1 MNKEDFVNV
10 GVIPSTAMKLVRGLY
25 MRGASTEENV
35 AGKQTF
41 KDREK
46 LQGVIREPSVRLV
59 FVVIG
64 GILAAFS
71 IEKILLPVT
80 ILDGGIVGV
89 SIIINKLVPVIPLGT
104 LTILLNLPFVI
115 IGGRKLGRS
124 FFIYT
129 GTGMALFSLFLSIFA
144 RVEFEVTDD
153 ALLATVF
160 GGALLGVGVGM
171 IIKNGGCLDGTEA
184 SAILIS
190 HKVHV
195 PVGTLVLVMNVI
207 IFSLAGILFGLDRA
221 MYSLLTYFITSRV
234 IDYIDFGIDQAK
246 AVMIITDQA
255 PQIAEDIYNTLGRTV
270 TFIRGE
276 GLISGEKTV
285 LYCVITRLELSSI
298 RRIIEKDDY
307 SAFMTVSDVK
317 EIVGRHI
324 KNSEAIDEVKKRTG
338 KGEDEK
344 TQEE

>member
-1 MNKEDFVNV
+1 
-10 GVIPSTAMKLVRGLY
+10 
-25 MRGASTEENV
+25 MRGANSEGHA
-35 AGKQTF
+35 AGGRDPK
-41 KDREK
+41 EHGK
-46 LQGVIREPSVRLV
+46 LIPAIREHSVKMI
-59 FVVIG
+59 FIIIG
-64 GILAAFS
+64 SIIAAFS

-80 ILDGGIVGV
+80 ILDGGVVGV

-129 GTGMALFSLFLSIFA
+129 GTGMALFSIFLSVFT

-153 ALLATVF
+153 PLLATVF

-190 HKVHV
+190 HRIHV
-195 PVGTLVLVMNVI
+195 PVGTLVLLMNVL
-207 IFSLAGILFGLDRA
+207 IFSLAGTLFGLDRA

-270 TFIRGE
+270 TFIKGE

-285 LYCVITRLELSSI
+285 LYCVITRLELSAL
-298 RRIIEKDDY
+298 RRIIDKDDY

-324 KNSEAIDEVKKRTG
+324 KDSAAIDEVKKRTG
-338 KGEDEK
+338 TEASAEDKE
-344 TQEE
+344 QEV

>member
-1 MNKEDFVNV
+1 
-10 GVIPSTAMKLVRGLY
+10 
-25 MRGASTEENV
+25 MRGANAEGHAVRGRALKEH
-35 AGKQTF
+35 GKLEMAV
-41 KDREK
+41 REH
-46 LQGVIREPSVRLV
+46 LMRIIFIIIGSVI
-59 FVVIG
+59 
-64 GILAAFS
+64 AAFS

-115 IGGRKLGRS
+115 IGGRKLGKS

-129 GTGMALFSLFLSIFA
+129 GTGMALFSIFLSIFA
-144 RVEFEVTDD
+144 RVEFEVTED

-184 SAILIS
+184 TAILLS
-190 HKVHV
+190 HKTHI
-195 PVGTLVLVMNVI
+195 PVGTLVLVMNVV
-207 IFSLAGILFGLDRA
+207 IFSVAGALFGPDRA

-246 AVMIITDQA
+246 SVMIITDQA

-270 TFIRGE
+270 TFIKGE

-285 LYCVITRLELSSI
+285 LYCVITRLELSTL

-307 SAFMTVSDVK
+307 QAFMTVADVK

-324 KNSEAIDEVKKRTG
+324 KTSEAMDEVKKRTKA
-338 KGEDEK
+338 KGADDN
-344 TQEE
+344 QEV

>member
-1 MNKEDFVNV
+1 MAVREHLMRIIFIII
-10 GVIPSTAMKLVRGLY
+10 GSVI
-25 MRGASTEENV
+25 
-35 AGKQTF
+35 
-41 KDREK
+41 
-46 LQGVIREPSVRLV
+46 
-59 FVVIG
+59 
-64 GILAAFS
+64 AAFS

-115 IGGRKLGRS
+115 IGGRKLGKS

-129 GTGMALFSLFLSIFA
+129 GTGMALFSIFLSIFA
-144 RVEFEVTDD
+144 RVEFEVTED

-184 SAILIS
+184 TAILLS
-190 HKVHV
+190 HRTHI
-195 PVGTLVLVMNVI
+195 PVGTLVLVMNVV
-207 IFSLAGILFGLDRA
+207 IFSVAGVLFGPDRA

-246 AVMIITDQA
+246 SVMIITDQA

-270 TFIRGE
+270 TFIKGE

-285 LYCVITRLELSSI
+285 LYCVITRLELSTL

-307 SAFMTVSDVK
+307 QAFMTVADVK

-324 KNSEAIDEVKKRTG
+324 KTSEAMDEVKKRTKA
-338 KGEDEK
+338 KGADDN
-344 TQEE
+344 QEV